1 MVREAAAILIV
12 EALLLITFLRRRYRP
27 YAVAALPLCIVPAV
41 HLLINLI
48 LYATQG
54 QFFGVRPAT
63 VIAFADVLA
72 LAVTCVVVVLISQR
86 LASRRGRRIYIIAS
100 LVFSFIL
107 CWAFIFENVIKM
119 MS

>member
-12 EALLLITFLRRRYRP
+12 EALLLVTFWRRRYHS
-27 YAVAALPLCIVPAV
+27 YAVAVLPLCIVPAV

-86 LASRRGRRIYIIAS
+86 SGSKRNRRIYVITS
-100 LVFSFIL
+100 LIYSFVL
-107 CWAFIFENVIKM
+107 CWAFIFENVIKI